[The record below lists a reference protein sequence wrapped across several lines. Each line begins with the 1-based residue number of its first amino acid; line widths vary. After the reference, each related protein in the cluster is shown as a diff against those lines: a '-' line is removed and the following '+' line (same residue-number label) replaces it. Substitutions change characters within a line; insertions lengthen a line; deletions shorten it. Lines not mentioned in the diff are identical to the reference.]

1 MKMNHYEKY
10 HKPQCSMKEYVLP
23 FLAQYLIL
31 AVCIIL
37 HRLFVNRGELI
48 SPAVMVGDEM
58 SSPTMGRFVFCMG
71 AFVAAVLLAVVASK
85 KAKEGKE
92 YAPFFL
98 GLFAGTFLWQSIG
111 EDLWNFSVNGVNF
124 VQLESVSVFPI
135 FVITLLF
142 VVYAV
147 RNHALDFGMW
157 CVLAG
162 FLCNW
167 AGHYVMLGTYPFVA
181 SWFAESVWNK
191 SIAYVSGAVL
201 GVVGIY
207 LGVCSAKDRKGRL
220 FASIITYIATG
231 IIAFGM
237 MEG

>member
-1 MKMNHYEKY
+1 MNHFEKY
-10 HKPQCSMKEYVLP
+10 HKPQFSVKEYFLP
-23 FLAQYLIL
+23 FLSQYLIL
-31 AVCIIL
+31 AVCILL
-37 HRLFVNRGELI
+37 HRLFINRGGLI
-48 SPAVMVGDEM
+48 CPEVLVGDEM
-58 SSPTMGRFVFCMG
+58 SSPTAGRLVFCVI
-71 AFVAAVLLAVVASK
+71 AFVAAVVLAAAASR

-92 YAPFFL
+92 YAPFFM

-142 VVYAV
+142 VCYAV
-147 RNHALDFGMW
+147 KNHVLDFGMW
-157 CVLAG
+157 CALLG

-181 SWFAESVWNK
+181 AYFEEAAWNQG
-191 SIAYVSGAVL
+191 IAYSSGAIL

-207 LGVCSAKDRKGRL
+207 LGVCAAKDRKGRL
-220 FASIITYIATG
+220 FAAIVTYIATG